1 MPGPDAPSPI
11 PSTVVA
17 GAAINAASLDALVGK
32 ELDEICGKYG
42 SKGDA
47 FNHCAHFVSH
57 VLQLRIPGAVLCSNA
72 EASKW
77 TYEERRNGFCI
88 RVNEVFN
95 SCKNRALFLES
106 EPGSFLMVAT
116 TMGNITSKKPLTI
129 GTSPVKHIGFA
140 VNGYVYHYS
149 NLQDKVVKVTFA
161 EFSTHYGNETVLM
174 RADLP

>member
-11 PSTVVA
+11 PSVVG
-17 GAAINAASLDALVGK
+17 GAVVNAAMLDGLVGK
-32 ELDEICGKYG
+32 ELDAICGKYG
-42 SKGDA
+42 SKGDT

-72 EASKW
+72 EESKW
-77 TYEERRNGFCI
+77 TYAQRREGFCI

-95 SCKNRALFLES
+95 SLKNRAIYVEA

-116 TMGNITSKKPLTI
+116 TKGNITSKKPLTI
-129 GTSPVKHIGFA
+129 GTSSVKHIGFA
-140 VNGYVYHYS
+140 SDGNVYHYS
-149 NLQDKVVKVTFA
+149 NLQDKVVKVLIA
-161 EFSTHYGNETVLM
+161 EFAKHYGGETILM